1 VSRQDLERTLSEL
14 RAETLDPSG
23 GIYGPESLAWEIG
36 RESALFLGG
45 GKAALLQLAHPFVAY
60 AIEQHSK
67 TTSDPLGRFR
77 RTFDGVFRMV
87 FGDLDQAF
95 GAARRVHSVHDRV
108 LGKLDGSV
116 GAFAEGTPYRA
127 NDGDALLWVYATLV
141 ATAVEVYDLVVRP
154 LGYAER
160 DRYLY
165 ESRRFARLFGIPERL
180 LPTGWSGFTRYYSSM
195 LRSDVIRVAPP
206 ARKIKEFLFT
216 ARSPIEEPF
225 VRLGRLM
232 TAGLMPERLR
242 TEFGLRYSPMDRRAF
257 AASVLALRTLY
268 PRLPGRLRFVPA
280 YRAACRRVAAALR
293 SSGKA

>member
-1 VSRQDLERTLSEL
+1 VSRQDLERTLAEL

-67 TTSDPLGRFR
+67 TMSDPVGRFR

-95 GAARRVHSVHDRV
+95 GAARGVHSVHDRV
-108 LGKLDGSV
+108 LGT
-116 GAFAEGTPYRA
+116 FEGTPYRA
-127 NDGDALLWVYATLV
+127 NDGDALLWVYTTLV

-160 DRYLY
+160 NQYLQ
-165 ESRRFARLFGIPERL
+165 ESKRFARLFAIPERL
-180 LPTGWSGFTRYYSSM
+180 LPRDWSDFAGYYSSM
-195 LRSDVIRVAPP
+195 LEGDVIRVAPP
-206 ARKIKEFLFT
+206 ARQVARFLFT
-216 ARSPIEEPF
+216 PRRSIEKPLVRWARI
-225 VRLGRLM
+225 M

-242 TEFGLRYSPMDRRAF
+242 TDFGLSYSQSERRAF
-257 AASVLALRTLY
+257 SASLLAIRTLY
-268 PRLPGRLRFVPA
+268 PRLPGRVRFVPA
-280 YRAACRRVAAALR
+280 YRTALGRVSSAPR
-293 SSGKA
+293 SSSG